1 MSETTTPPDPFTM
14 VSAIKSRGPAPVHL
28 WDPPYCGEINMEI
41 KRDGTWFHEGRPIRR
56 QAMVRLFASV
66 LKKEDDKIYLVTPV
80 EKVGIKVEDCPFV
93 IVDMDVEEKELG
105 RAQEGKAK
113 GETKVES
120 KVESKGNVEELEQ
133 VISFET
139 NTGER
144 FTLDDEHGLTISP
157 DPETEEPHPVVH
169 VRSGL
174 DGLINR
180 AVFYRLVELASEHK
194 ADGETRLGVWSSGIF
209 FPFYTHNTHNSNNSS
224 AKE

>member
-1 MSETTTPPDPFTM
+1 M

-93 IVDMDVEEKELG
+93 IVDMDVEERK
-105 RAQEGKAK
+105 QEGEQEGIE
-113 GETKVES
+113 GEGEQ
-120 KVESKGNVEELEQ
+120 Q

-157 DPETEEPHPVVH
+157 DQETEEPHPVVH

-180 AVFYRLVELASEHK
+180 AVFYRLVELASEHEI
-194 ADGETRLGVWSSGIF
+194 AGETRLGVWSSGIF
-209 FPFYTHNTHNSNNSS
+209 FPFYTTNTTNSS

>member
-1 MSETTTPPDPFTM
+1 MTEETTPPDPFAM

-28 WDPPYCGEINMEI
+28 WDPPYCGEIDMEI
-41 KRDGTWFHEGRPIRR
+41 KRDGTWYHEGRPIRR

-93 IVDMDVEEKELG
+93 IVDMDI
-105 RAQEGKAK
+105 EGDDRKR
-113 GETKVES
+113 
-120 KVESKGNVEELEQ
+120 
-133 VISFET
+133 VITFET

-144 FTLDDEHGLTISP
+144 FTLDDEHGLAISP

-180 AVFYRLVELASEHK
+180 AVFYRLVDLASEHEVEG
-194 ADGETRLGVWSSGIF
+194 DTGLGVWSSGTF
-209 FPFYTHNTHNSNNSS
+209 FAFQSGNPG
-224 AKE
+224 E